1 MLLDLILGESSLRN
15 YPCTCAQVSYYS
27 GVSRTTP
34 ALRGFTDTPEL
45 MTFSIKFEDDPPL
58 GATPDALARTY
69 ARTASYGAVA
79 QSRLKDVA
87 PYVNTP
93 FMARDMLA
101 ITQAHGFDKLKYW
114 GVSYGTILG

>member
-1 MLLDLILGESSLRN
+1 VIFVNTHAHSLKV
-15 YPCTCAQVSYYS
+15 VSCHS
-27 GVSRTTP
+27 GVERTTP
-34 ALRGFTDTPEL
+34 VLKGFTDTPEL
-45 MTFSIKFEDDPPL
+45 TTFSIKAEDDAPP

-69 ARTASYGAVA
+69 ARYASYGAVA
-79 QSRLKDVA
+79 QSRLKNVA

-114 GVSYGTILG
+114 GISYGTVLGQLYKFI